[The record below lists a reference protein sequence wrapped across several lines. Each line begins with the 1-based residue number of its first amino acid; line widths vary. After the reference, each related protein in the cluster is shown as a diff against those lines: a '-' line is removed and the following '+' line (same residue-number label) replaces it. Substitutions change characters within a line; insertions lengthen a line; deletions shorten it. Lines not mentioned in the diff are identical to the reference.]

1 MVEEEEN
8 ENGGGVEGVGG
19 ESLGRGGGEL
29 VPESERKRSSEGE
42 VC

>member
-8 ENGGGVEGVGG
+8 EEGEGEGVGG
-19 ESLGRGGGEL
+19 EILGRGGREL
-29 VPESERKRSSEGE
+29 VADSERKRSSEGE

>member
-8 ENGGGVEGVGG
+8 EDGGAVGG
-19 ESLGRGGGEL
+19 ESLERGGGEL
-29 VPESERKRSSEGE
+29 VADSERKRSSEGE

>member
-8 ENGGGVEGVGG
+8 EEGEGVGG
-19 ESLGRGGGEL
+19 GENLERGGGEL
-29 VPESERKRSSEGE
+29 VAESERKRSSVGE